1 MSNPDRNRFPRT
13 LAALRRAGTLALAG
27 SMLATAAATA
37 QQLPMRYIEECLE
50 SGTELVTL
58 PALAAGTVSASEC
71 RGCETRRLQFDR
83 STRYF
88 IGKEA
93 VSYARF
99 RESASQ
105 NPRGL
110 FVCYHPGTRNL
121 TRLRMT
127 ATGNGK

>member
-1 MSNPDRNRFPRT
+1 MSDHDSTRLLQN
-13 LAALRRAGTLALAG
+13 ARRAGMFALAAG
-27 SMLATAAATA
+27 VLATAMASA
-37 QQLPMRYIEECLE
+37 QQIPMRYIEECLE
-50 SGTELVTL
+50 SGTALVTL
-58 PALAAGTVSASEC
+58 PALAAGSLSASEC
-71 RGCETRRLQFDR
+71 SGCETRRLQFDR
-83 STRYF
+83 NTRYF

-105 NPRGL
+105 RPRGF

-127 ATGNGK
+127 AVGNGK

>member
-1 MSNPDRNRFPRT
+1 MSIPDRSRFPYT
-13 LAALRRAGTLALAG
+13 TALRRAGALALASG
-27 SMLATAAATA
+27 VLATALASA
-37 QQLPMRYIEECLE
+37 QGLPARYIEECLE

-58 PALAAGTVSASEC
+58 PALAAGPLSASEC

-105 NPRGL
+105 TPRGL
-110 FVCYHPGTRNL
+110 YVCYHPATRNI

>member
-1 MSNPDRNRFPRT
+1 MSNSDRNRFPRT
-13 LAALRRAGTLALAG
+13 IAALRRAGRLAIASG
-27 SMLATAAATA
+27 ILATAAASA

-83 STRYF
+83 GTRYF

-93 VSYARF
+93 VSYAQF

>member
-1 MSNPDRNRFPRT
+1 MSNPDRNHLLRT
-13 LAALRRAGTLALAG
+13 DAVLRRAGRLAIASG
-27 SMLATAAATA
+27 MLVMAVASA
-37 QQLPMRYIEECLE
+37 QQLPMKYIEECLE
-50 SGTELVTL
+50 SGTELVAL
-58 PALAAGTVSASEC
+58 PAQAAGPVSASEC